1 MDKAALSSNKVH
13 KKQKRD
19 MSITKKDTVTFI
31 ISLFGF
37 FLGRVAVFQL
47 VNPVGIAFLS
57 TFLGKGHRFYF
68 IAFFTGLGILTKFSG
83 AYFIKYLLAILILV
97 GIDVVIQAKKIKV
110 GNLTIAV
117 SSAVSVLIPGLLITY
132 LLNRG
137 LYFTTMSIL
146 EGVLAFSLVFVLRSG
161 INIIDGKQKV
171 IDNEALMSL
180 AILLGTIVA
189 GGSDVYIGS
198 ISLKFY
204 LCSFIVLVIS
214 SKGGS
219 AMGATTGVLLG
230 FILTLTGAAN
240 FTLVG
245 ILSIAG
251 MMSGLMRD
259 FKKWGCI
266 LGFIGGGLITAIY
279 LDIGLLNMPVF
290 YSVVLASITFILLPK
305 SFNFNLEEIISP
317 SHNNSDEYIERVKEL
332 TTYKLQG
339 FSESFKNLAN
349 TFTGLSEKKSSLD
362 QHDISRLI
370 DEVANKTCQN
380 CANKKSCW
388 EENFYNTY
396 QMYFAMLGVC
406 ERKGTLNKNDIPTN
420 LQNLCL
426 NMDNIIENTNRT
438 FEIYKN
444 NLVWHNKV
452 VESRELVSQQLI
464 GVSGI
469 INSLSQELNL
479 EFNFKTNLEQNLLI
493 ELNKNKIE
501 VDSVIV
507 LENKQGKYEV
517 TLNHICCYGKK
528 SCVKDI
534 IPIINKTMGKKM
546 TKDDV
551 DCFIS
556 GQKGSK
562 CKVRFLEE
570 SKFRMASGVARII
583 KDESKESG
591 DSYSFMHIKGGQ
603 CLLVLSDGMG
613 SGKKAREESA
623 AAVDLLED
631 FINTGFDKETAIKMI
646 NSVLVL
652 KSSQD
657 SFSTLD
663 ICSVDL
669 YTGVGEFLKIGAS
682 STFIVRDDEIKVI
695 RSSSLPMGILN
706 NVDVEVTNKRLK
718 DGDII
723 VMVTD
728 GLTEIYDLD
737 TDKESWI
744 IDALSKFRSNNPQD
758 IADYLINEAKVHSNG
773 IIKDDMTV
781 MAARIWEKI

>member
-1 MDKAALSSNKVH
+1 MDKAVLSSSKVH
-13 KKQKRD
+13 KKQRKD
-19 MSITKKDTVTFI
+19 LSITKKDTVTFI
-31 ISLFGF
+31 ISLFSF

-47 VNPVGIAFLS
+47 LNPVGIAFLS

-68 IAFFTGLGILTKFSG
+68 IAFFTGAGILTKFS
-83 AYFIKYLLAILILV
+83 APYFIKYLLAILILV
-97 GIDVVIQAKKIKV
+97 GIDVFIQTKRNKV
-110 GNLTIAV
+110 DSLMLAT
-117 SSAVSVLIPGLLITY
+117 SSAISVLIPGFLITY
-132 LLNRG
+132 LFNRG
-137 LYFTTMSIL
+137 FYFLTMSIL
-146 EGVLAFSLVFVLRSG
+146 EGLLAFSLVFVLRSG

-180 AILLGTIVA
+180 AILLGAIVA
-189 GGSDVYIGS
+189 GGSDVYIGT
-198 ISLKFY
+198 ISLKFF

-214 SKGGS
+214 SKGGT

-230 FILTLTGAAN
+230 FILTLTAAAN

-251 MMSGLMRD
+251 MMSGLMKD
-259 FKKWGCI
+259 LKKWGCI
-266 LGFIGGGLITAIY
+266 VGFTCGGFITAIY
-279 LDIGLLNMPVF
+279 LDINLLNLPLF
-290 YSVVLASITFILLPK
+290 YSVVLASITYIVLPK
-305 SFNFNLEEIISP
+305 NFNFNLQEIINP
-317 SHNNSDEYIERVKEL
+317 TLDNSDEYIERVKEL
-332 TTYKLQG
+332 TTYKLIG

-349 TFTGLSEKKSSLD
+349 TFTGLSEKKTSLD
-362 QHDISRLI
+362 QQDISRLI
-370 DEVANKTCQN
+370 DDVANKTCQN
-380 CANKKSCW
+380 CINKKSCW
-388 EENFYNTY
+388 EEKFYNTY
-396 QMYFAMLGVC
+396 QMYFAMLAVC
-406 ERKGTLNKNDIPTN
+406 EKKGTLNKNDIPVN

-426 NMDNIIENTNRT
+426 SMDNLIENTNKI

-444 NLVWHNKV
+444 NLVWHNKI

-469 INSLSQELNL
+469 IYSLSEELNF
-479 EFNFKTNLEQNLLI
+479 EFNFKTNLEQSLLTD
-493 ELNKNKIE
+493 LNKNGIE

-517 TLNHICCYGKK
+517 TLNHNCCYGKR
-528 SCVKDI
+528 SCVKNI
-534 IPIINKTMGKKM
+534 IPIISKTIGKKM

-551 DCFIS
+551 DCHIY
-556 GQKGSK
+556 GQKGNK

-583 KDESKESG
+583 KDQSKESG

-613 SGKKAREESA
+613 SGRKAREESA
-623 AAVDLLED
+623 AAVDLLEN

-669 YTGVGEFLKIGAS
+669 YTGIGEFLKIGAS

-706 NVDVEVTNKRLK
+706 SVDVEITKKRLK

-737 TDKESWI
+737 TDKEGWI
-744 IDALSKFRSNNPQD
+744 LDALSKFKSNNPQD
-758 IADYLINEAKVHSNG
+758 IADYLINEAKVHSKG

-781 MAARIWEKI
+781 MAARIWEKL